1 MELLKT
7 GILGLDEMLGG
18 GIPGGHI
25 VTVIGPPGTGK
36 STFALQFIYAGLQN
50 SENCMY
56 MSLEESE
63 ENIIKTASTLNW
75 DLQQYIT
82 NNKLRLVYLN
92 KLDLKATVDLIE
104 NDLPKLFKLYKVKRL
119 AIDSLTL
126 YEMMHDS
133 DSDRRNHLFNLAQI
147 IKKMAT
153 TTVMISEVNNTN
165 PYYSRYGLIEYI
177 VDGVIILRQVRQ
189 SDKAA
194 VTTVIEISK
203 MRHIEHS
210 KEAKPYNL
218 TKNGIAVHSGSEV
231 FV

>member
-7 GILGLDEMLGG
+7 GIMGLDEMLGG
-18 GIPGGHI
+18 GIPSGHI
-25 VTVIGPPGTGK
+25 VTVVGPPGTGK

-63 ENIIKTASTLNW
+63 ENIIKTASTLSW
-75 DLQQYIT
+75 DIQQYIT
-82 NNKLRLVYLN
+82 NNKLTLVYLN
-92 KLDLKATVDLIE
+92 KMDLKATVDLIE
-104 NDLPKLFKLYKVKRL
+104 NDIPKLFKLYNVKRL
-119 AIDSLTL
+119 AIDSVTL

-147 IKKMAT
+147 VKEMAIT
-153 TTVMISEVNNTN
+153 TIMVSEVNNAN

-189 SDKAA
+189 SDKGA
-194 VTTVIEISK
+194 VSTVIEISK

-218 TKNGIAVHSGSEV
+218 TKNGIVVHSGSEV
-231 FV
+231 FL

>member
-7 GILGLDEMLGG
+7 GILGLDNMLGG
-18 GIPGGHI
+18 GIPSGHI
-25 VTVIGPPGTGK
+25 VTVLGPPGTGK

-63 ENIIKTASTLNW
+63 ENIIKTASILNW
-75 DLQQYIT
+75 DMQQYIT
-82 NNKLRLVYLN
+82 NKKLTLVYLS
-92 KLDLKATVDLIE
+92 KMDLKATVDLIE

-119 AIDSLTL
+119 AIDSVTL

-133 DSDRRNHLFNLAQI
+133 DSERRNHLFNLAQI
-147 IKKMAT
+147 VKEMAI
-153 TTVMISEVNNTN
+153 TTVMISEVSREN

-177 VDGVIILRQVRQ
+177 VDGVIILKQVRQ
-189 SDKAA
+189 SDKGA
-194 VTTVIEISK
+194 VTTVIEVSK

-210 KEAKPYNL
+210 KEAKPYNI
-218 TKNGIAVHSGSEV
+218 TKNGIMVHSGSEV
-231 FV
+231 FL